1 MTLQLIKPDQNIVYD
16 ISDAVES
23 VTWSGSILSAGRS
36 VKFAILNNPYDQD

>member
-36 VKFAILNNPYDQD
+36 REICNFK